1 LSWRELYNITLNLLK
16 ILKKKYIEN
25 VFDVYSFQNEGD
37 LGQTNSSIVTK
48 VLKKNDETKK

>member
-1 LSWRELYNITLNLLK
+1 MSRRELYNITLNLLK

-25 VFDVYSFQNEGD
+25 VLDVYSFQNEGD

>member
-1 LSWRELYNITLNLLK
+1 MSRRELYNITLNLIK

-25 VFDVYSFQNEGD
+25 VLDVYSFQNDD